1 MTKQHIELTQSQFQT
16 IMNMVEVGDDNAKA
30 EFVKLSED
38 LKDQVEEEQL
48 D

>member
-38 LKDQVEEEQL
+38 LKTQVEKE
-48 D
+48 DVK